1 MRPEDGQ
8 TYGPTKVP
16 WRQVHRPWA
25 MLLGTAPRAR
35 EVKMEGQSGGTLTV
49 GVPKE
54 TAPGERRV
62 ALIPDTVKRLT
73 SSGVSVN
80 VQRHAGVA
88 SGHND
93 DAYTAAG
100 ANIVDDARQAFAA
113 DVVIKVQKPTPDE
126 TAMMRSGATLIA
138 LLQPMTNVDLV
149 RDLASRNITSFS
161 MDAIPRTTRAQS
173 MDVLSSQATVAG
185 YKAVLMAADNLPKFF
200 PMLTTAAGSII
211 PAKVLVVGA
220 GVAGLQAIATARR
233 LGAVVEAY
241 DTRPVVKE
249 QVESLGAKF
258 VDIPVD
264 TSDTQTAGGYAK
276 EVSAETLRK
285 QQEVLA
291 DHAAKSDVVITT
303 AAVPGRAA
311 PRLISRETVERM
323 RPGSVIVDL
332 AAETGGNVEVT
343 KAGETVHHHG
353 VAVMG
358 QLNLPSTMPVHA
370 SQMYAK
376 NIQNLLELL
385 IKQGSFSP
393 DYNDEIVKGTVI
405 TRNGE
410 VVHEMTKQRVAE
422 SGNAAPAAVAPP
434 PAASHEAAAEA
445 AASEPGSNAEI
456 VTGSVEAVDADAGEV
471 VLEEID
477 IVDLEVEIPEAE
489 VADLGEGFERR
500 MGLRSAASTQA
511 PGGSVPGDG
520 SYDCPPGYAIKA
532 NAQSQIYH
540 PPDSSS
546 YSQTIPEFCFATV
559 EGAEAAGF
567 RASRT

>member
-1 MRPEDGQ
+1 
-8 TYGPTKVP
+8 
-16 WRQVHRPWA
+16 
-25 MLLGTAPRAR
+25 
-35 EVKMEGQSGGTLTV
+35 MEGQSGGTLTV

-73 SSGVSVN
+73 GSGVKVN
-80 VQRHAGVA
+80 VQRHAGTA

-93 DAYTAAG
+93 DAYRSAG
-100 ANIVDDARQAFAA
+100 ATIVDDAQQAFAT
-113 DVVIKVQKPTPDE
+113 DVVIKVQKPTPEE
-126 TAMMRSGATLIA
+126 TEMMRSGATLIA
-138 LLQPMTNVDLV
+138 LLQPMTNLDLV
-149 RDLASRNITSFS
+149 SDLASRKITSFS

-264 TSDTQTAGGYAK
+264 TSDAQTSGGYAK

-303 AAVPGRAA
+303 AAVPGRPA
-311 PRLISRETVERM
+311 PRLISKETVERM

-343 KAGETVHHHG
+343 KAGETVHHNG
-353 VAVMG
+353 VIVMG

-376 NIQNLLELL
+376 NIQNLLDLL
-385 IKQGSFSP
+385 IKNGAFAP

-410 VVHEMTKQRVAE
+410 VVHEMTKQRL
-422 SGNAAPAAVAPP
+422 GAPDTASPAPP
-434 PAASHEAAAEA
+434 PAAEKSAPDAASGRSTPPASPAAA
-445 AASEPGSNAEI
+445 
-456 VTGSVEAVDADAGEV
+456 TGQ
-471 VLEEID
+471 
-477 IVDLEVEIPEAE
+477 
-489 VADLGEGFERR
+489 
-500 MGLRSAASTQA
+500 SAT
-511 PGGSVPGDG
+511 
-520 SYDCPPGYAIKA
+520 
-532 NAQSQIYH
+532 
-540 PPDSSS
+540 
-546 YSQTIPEFCFATV
+546 AT
-559 EGAEAAGF
+559 
-567 RASRT
+567 

>member
-1 MRPEDGQ
+1 
-8 TYGPTKVP
+8 
-16 WRQVHRPWA
+16 
-25 MLLGTAPRAR
+25 
-35 EVKMEGQSGGTLTV
+35 MEGQTGSALIV
-49 GVPKE
+49 GVPRE

-73 SSGVSVN
+73 GSGVKV
-80 VQRHAGVA
+80 RIERGAGLD
-88 SGHND
+88 SGHSD
-93 DAYTAAG
+93 EAYLAAG
-100 ANIVDDARQAFAA
+100 ADIVPDRQQVFDAA
-113 DVVIKVQKPTPDE
+113 VVIKVQKPDAAESALLRPGT
-126 TAMMRSGATLIA
+126 TVIA
-138 LLQPMTNVDLV
+138 LLQPMTNLDLV
-149 RDLASRNITSFS
+149 RDFAERDITSFS

-200 PMLTTAAGSII
+200 PMLTTAAGSIV
-211 PAKVLVVGA
+211 PAKVLIVGA

-264 TSDTQTAGGYAK
+264 TSDAQTAGGYAK

-311 PRLISRETVERM
+311 PRLISAQTVERM

-343 KAGETVHHHG
+343 RAGETVIHNG
-353 VAVMG
+353 VQVMG

-385 IKQGSFSP
+385 IKDGQFTP
-393 DYNDEIVKGTVI
+393 DYDDEIVKGTVI
-405 TRNGE
+405 TRGGD
-410 VVHEMTKQRVAE
+410 VVHEMTKQRLAE
-422 SGNAAPAAVAPP
+422 SGEKIESARAGIVANAPVGDVSEPAVVSSVAETASVTEASEVAETHATANAPEAPDIDAASGAAPEVPSGAVA
-434 PAASHEAAAEA
+434 
-445 AASEPGSNAEI
+445 
-456 VTGSVEAVDADAGEV
+456 
-471 VLEEID
+471 
-477 IVDLEVEIPEAE
+477 
-489 VADLGEGFERR
+489 
-500 MGLRSAASTQA
+500 
-511 PGGSVPGDG
+511 GDG
-520 SYDCPPGYAIKA
+520 SESCPPDFPIKG
-532 NAQSQIYH
+532 NAQSLIYH
-540 PPDSSS
+540 EPDGGS
-546 YSQTIPEFCFATV
+546 YDRTIPEFCFATA
-559 EGAEAAGF
+559 EGAEAAGY
-567 RASRT
+567 RASRA

>member
-1 MRPEDGQ
+1 VSDEN
-8 TYGPTKVP
+8 
-16 WRQVHRPWA
+16 
-25 MLLGTAPRAR
+25 
-35 EVKMEGQSGGTLTV
+35 EVDERMEGQTRSALVV
-49 GVPKE
+49 GVPRE

-62 ALIPDTVKRLT
+62 AMTPDTVKRLT
-73 SSGVSVN
+73 NSGVV
-80 VQRHAGVA
+80 VRIERGAGLA
-88 SGHND
+88 SGHD
-93 DAYTAAG
+93 DAAYEAAG
-100 ANIVDDARQAFAA
+100 ATIVPDARAA
-113 DVVIKVQKPTPDE
+113 HEADMVIRVQKPTPE
-126 TAMMRSGATLIA
+126 EIALMRRGATLIA
-138 LLQPMTNVDLV
+138 LLQPLTSHDLM
-149 RDLASRNITSFS
+149 RDLAAHDIIAFS

-173 MDVLSSQATVAG
+173 MDVLSSQATVSG
-185 YKAVLMAADNLPKFF
+185 YKAVLLAADALPKFF

-311 PRLISRETVERM
+311 PRLISQETVERM

-343 KAGETVHHHG
+343 RPGETIEHNG
-353 VAVMG
+353 VTVVG

-376 NIQNLLELL
+376 NIQNLLALMINKEGALVL
-385 IKQGSFSP
+385 NL
-393 DYNDEIVKGTVI
+393 DDDIVAGTVI
-405 TRNGE
+405 THSGQ
-410 VVHEMTKQRVAE
+410 VLHEGTRA
-422 SGNAAPAAVAPP
+422 
-434 PAASHEAAAEA
+434 
-445 AASEPGSNAEI
+445 
-456 VTGSVEAVDADAGEV
+456 
-471 VLEEID
+471 
-477 IVDLEVEIPEAE
+477 
-489 VADLGEGFERR
+489 R
-500 MGLRSAASTQA
+500 MG
-511 PGGSVPGDG
+511 
-520 SYDCPPGYAIKA
+520 
-532 NAQSQIYH
+532 
-540 PPDSSS
+540 
-546 YSQTIPEFCFATV
+546 
-559 EGAEAAGF
+559 
-567 RASRT
+567 